1 MNRRKIFIPFLLL
14 AVLLLGCG
22 KETIPEKGDFS
33 VSLPEGYSISN
44 VTDKSCDI
52 LRSDGALVGGMVL
65 TEIAPEDMKRDS
77 DSPAIP
83 RYLDSV
89 AGLENMSE
97 YFSWLGEEPDYPT
110 LYMDHYITNSETQEK
125 TTYKRV
131 IFVHDG
137 GVYDMWFDLQVM
149 DKEDVPNFYSIVE
162 NQ

>member
-77 DSPAIP
+77 DSPAIA

-131 IFVHDG
+131 IFVRDG
-137 GVYDMWFDLQVM
+137 GVYDLWFDLQVM
-149 DKEDVPNFYSIVE
+149 DEEEVPDFYSIVE
-162 NQ
+162 GE

>member
-14 AVLLLGCG
+14 AVLLLGCE

-44 VTDKSCDI
+44 VTDKTCDI

-65 TEIAPEDMKRDS
+65 TDILPSDLQRDS
-77 DSPAIP
+77 DSPAIA

-131 IFVHDG
+131 IFVRDG
-137 GVYDMWFDLQVM
+137 GVYDLWFDLQVM
-149 DKEDVPNFYSIVE
+149 DEEEVPDFYSIVE
-162 NQ
+162 GE

>member
-1 MNRRKIFIPFLLL
+1 MKKTRFLILFTLL
-14 AVLLLGCG
+14 AMLLLGCQNQP
-22 KETIPEKGDFS
+22 IPEKGDFTFS
-33 VSLPEGYSISN
+33 VPDGYSLSN
-44 VTDKSCDI
+44 ITDKTCDI
-52 LRSDGALVGGMVL
+52 LREDGTLVGGIVL
-65 TEIAPEDMKRDS
+65 TEITPEDMKRNS
-77 DSPAIP
+77 DSPAIA

-110 LYMDHYITNSETQEK
+110 LYMDHFVTNLETQEK

-131 IFVHDG
+131 IFVRDG
-137 GVYDMWFDLQVM
+137 GVYDLWFDLQVM

>member
-131 IFVHDG
+131 IFVRDG
-137 GVYDMWFDLQVM
+137 GVYDLWFDLQVM
-149 DKEDVPNFYSIVE
+149 DEEEVPDFYSIVE
-162 NQ
+162 GE

>member
-1 MNRRKIFIPFLLL
+1 MKKTRFLILFTLL
-14 AVLLLGCG
+14 AMLLLGCQNQL
-22 KETIPEKGDFS
+22 IPEKGDFTFS
-33 VSLPEGYSISN
+33 VPDGYSLSN
-44 VTDKSCDI
+44 VTDKTYDI
-52 LRSDGALVGGMVL
+52 LRSDGTLVGGIVL
-65 TEIAPEDMKRDS
+65 TEITPEDMKRNS
-77 DSPAIP
+77 DSPAIA

-110 LYMDHYITNSETQEK
+110 LYMDHFVTNLETQEK

-131 IFVHDG
+131 IFVRDG
-137 GVYDMWFDLQVM
+137 GVYDLWFDLQVM

>member
-1 MNRRKIFIPFLLL
+1 MKKTRFFILFTLL
-14 AVLLLGCG
+14 AMLLLGCQNQP
-22 KETIPEKGDFS
+22 IPEKGDFTFS
-33 VSLPEGYSISN
+33 VPDGYSLSN
-44 VTDKSCDI
+44 ITDKTCDI

-65 TEIAPEDMKRDS
+65 TEISPKDMKRDC
-77 DSPAIP
+77 DSPAVA

-110 LYMDHYITNSETQEK
+110 LYMDHFITNLETQEK

-131 IFVHDG
+131 IFVRDG
-137 GVYDMWFDLQVM
+137 GVYDLWFDLQVM

-162 NQ
+162 GE